1 MKFGSYCFVFSG
13 QFLWN
18 ILTKEK
24 PHNLKN
30 PNNHQLK
37 DHKPKNNLNTLF
49 LNLHKKFNL
58 NNLKIVKNKSNKQ
71 SSNSIIQV
79 HSQNTQKCKD
89 NSQKSTIKSIL
100 SKNRYQTRRVNFLNK
115 IQQINHQVH
124 KNQVY
129 WM

>member
-1 MKFGSYCFVFSG
+1 MKFGSYCFVFSE

-71 SSNSIIQV
+71 SSNSTIQV

-89 NSQKSTIKSIL
+89 SSQKSTIKSIL
-100 SKNRYQTRRVNFLNK
+100 SKNRYQKRRVNSHNK
-115 IQQINHQVH
+115 IQQLNHQVH

-129 WM
+129 WT